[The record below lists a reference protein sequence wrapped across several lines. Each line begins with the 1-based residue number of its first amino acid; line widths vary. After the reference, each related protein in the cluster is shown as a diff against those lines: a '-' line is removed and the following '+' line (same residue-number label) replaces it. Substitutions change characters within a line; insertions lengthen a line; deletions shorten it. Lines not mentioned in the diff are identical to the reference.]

1 MLPTQE
7 PHVVSALRKFRPQ
20 AKLPAPDVLAELS
33 EAERSLLSRRLR
45 EVVECVTDPIFGRAD
60 AENELMRL
68 PLELPTFGKAA
79 SADDSGLGLVTDSA
93 ATTPASD
100 AEQRLFLRLN
110 YCRYRV
116 LCILRQAGTRPLS
129 AAETREL
136 LAWEQASVETRGE
149 IVRVN
154 LPLVL
159 AMAKRTKVTGVD
171 PCDLISEGNLAL
183 MRSVDKFDCRRG
195 YRFST
200 YACRAIL
207 KSFSRVATRTS
218 RHRSYFPTEFDP
230 TLERGDSA
238 ERRRAKVEGDCV
250 DELKSILGQNLA
262 DLTDVEQTVI
272 RARFALEAR
281 AADADVPR
289 VKTLEQ
295 VGEMIGVTKERVRQ
309 IQNKALAKLR
319 TALDQG
325 LLSA

>member
-1 MLPTQE
+1 
-7 PHVVSALRKFRPQ
+7 
-20 AKLPAPDVLAELS
+20 
-33 EAERSLLSRRLR
+33 
-45 EVVECVTDPIFGRAD
+45 
-60 AENELMRL
+60 
-68 PLELPTFGKAA
+68 
-79 SADDSGLGLVTDSA
+79 
-93 ATTPASD
+93 
-100 AEQRLFLRLN
+100 
-110 YCRYRV
+110 
-116 LCILRQAGTRPLS
+116 
-129 AAETREL
+129 
-136 LAWEQASVETRGE
+136 
-149 IVRVN
+149 
-154 LPLVL
+154 
-159 AMAKRTKVTGVD
+159 
-171 PCDLISEGNLAL
+171 
-183 MRSVDKFDCRRG
+183 
-195 YRFST
+195 
-200 YACRAIL
+200 
-207 KSFSRVATRTS
+207 VATRTS